1 MIDRYIRQ
9 PIRDLW
15 DIKAKYRRWLEV
27 EILAAEAWS
36 KLGQVPPEAV
46 AAMRAHQDE
55 IVDQRFVAR
64 VDEIEAE
71 VQHDVIAF
79 TTAVSERLGDPGR
92 YIHYGLTSYDV
103 VDTALAVAMRDS
115 VDVILADM
123 ASLREVLRQKAK
135 AHKHTV
141 MIGRTHGVHAEPITF
156 GLKLALWDQE
166 VERAMHRLQAARE
179 EVAVGKISGPVGT
192 YAHVDPFVEQYV
204 CSRLGLKPAPVSSQI
219 IQRDR
224 HAFLLEVLA
233 LWATSLEKFTT
244 EIRALQRTE
253 IREVEEPFRAGQK
266 GSSAMPHKRN
276 PWRSERIAGLARLVR
291 GYALAAVETVPLWGE
306 RDISNSSVERV
317 ALPDAIAAVDFMTV
331 DFQKIMNGLLVYPD
345 RMRANLEATG
355 GLVFSERVLL
365 ALVEK
370 GLRREDAYRIVQENA
385 MAAWA
390 GGPSFRDRIAADPR
404 VRERLDAAA
413 LEGLF
418 DPHTDLLH
426 VDDIFRR
433 LGLD

>member
-9 PIRDLW
+9 PVRDLW

-27 EILAAEAWS
+27 EILAAEAWAD
-36 KLGQVPPEAV
+36 LGQVPREAV
-46 AAMRAHQDE
+46 EAMRARQDE

-64 VDEIEAE
+64 VDEIDAE

-79 TTAVSERLGDPGR
+79 ATAVSERLGDPGR

-103 VDTALAVAMRDS
+103 VDTALAMAMRDS
-115 VDVILADM
+115 VDIILGDM
-123 ASLREVLRQKAK
+123 AALRDVLRQKAREY
-135 AHKHTV
+135 KHTV

-192 YAHVDPFVEQYV
+192 YAHVDPYVEQYV
-204 CSRLGLKPAPVSSQI
+204 CAHLGLKPAPVSSQI
-219 IQRDR
+219 VQRDR

-233 LWATSLEKFTT
+233 LWATSLEKFAT

-331 DFQKIMNGLLVYPD
+331 DFTKIMAGLLVYPE

-365 ALVEK
+365 ALVQR
-370 GLRREDAYRIVQENA
+370 GLRRQEAYRVVQENA

-390 GGPSFRDRIAADPR
+390 GGAGFRERIAGDPR
-404 VRERLDAAA
+404 VSGLLSPDELMH
-413 LEGLF
+413 LF
-418 DPHTDLLH
+418 DPETELVH
-426 VDDIFRR
+426 VDEIFRR